1 MLLYSII
8 MLAVAV
14 LFMVI
19 SFSIYKGNTDLI
31 HDYHQTKVTDKKAYG
46 KAFGKALAVIAAAL
60 FLSGGISLLGDS
72 EGIATAALVVLAV
85 GLAAGIICILRVQ
98 KIYNQGLF

>member
-1 MLLYSII
+1 MYLYAII
-8 MLAVAV
+8 LFLAAV
-14 LFMVI
+14 PTGWL
-19 SFSIYKGNTDLI
+19 SLAIYRGRTDLI
-31 HDYHQTKVTDKKAYG
+31 HDYHQTKVTDLAAYG

-72 EGIATAALVVLAV
+72 EGIATASLVVLAV

-98 KIYNQGLF
+98 KIYNRGLF